1 MSKKLDAFLEFDAKN
16 PVVYELFDKYARKLL
31 QAGAKKIGANMI
43 IEIIRYFEIV
53 ETTDAKYKINN
64 NYGAYYAR
72 QWMARNPQHKG
83 FFRTRVCDGDF

>member
-1 MSKKLDAFLEFDAKN
+1 MSKRLDAFLEFDAKN
-16 PVVYELFDKYARKLL
+16 PVVYELFDKHARKLL